1 MLNRRSFLRT
11 ASLAGLG
18 CGLTGC
24 QSPVSEDRGMPTLSR
39 GCAQTEKVMSS
50 ACTVTMNPV
59 NMMILVRC
67 GNARIL
73 GID

>member
-24 QSPVSEDRGMPTLSR
+24 QSTVSEDRGYADSVAGMRP
-39 GCAQTEKVMSS
+39 
-50 ACTVTMNPV
+50 N
-59 NMMILVRC
+59 
-67 GNARIL
+67 
-73 GID
+73 